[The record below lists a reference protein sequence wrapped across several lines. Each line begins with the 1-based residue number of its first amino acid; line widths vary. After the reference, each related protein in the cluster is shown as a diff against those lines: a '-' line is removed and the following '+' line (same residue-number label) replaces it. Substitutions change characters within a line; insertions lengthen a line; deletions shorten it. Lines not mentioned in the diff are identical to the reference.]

1 LVFERIHRGNL
12 AIQRSRSQLRYI
24 QVDDN
29 VNVDSISNPRPRAA
43 DLAGPAARSTQ
54 ANVGYTMSQQYT
66 ITELAR
72 EFDVTPRAIRFYED
86 QGLLAPSREGSSGL
100 RRVYSSRDRT
110 RLKLTL
116 RGKRLG
122 FTLSEIRS
130 LLDLY
135 ESPTDTVSQLHA
147 FLATIAEHREVL
159 ERQLQDL
166 NATLEDLAQYEAQC
180 RAMLAENDAKSD
192 A

>member
-1 LVFERIHRGNL
+1 M
-12 AIQRSRSQLRYI
+12 
-24 QVDDN
+24 
-29 VNVDSISNPRPRAA
+29 
-43 DLAGPAARSTQ
+43 T
-54 ANVGYTMSQQYT
+54 QYT

-86 QGLLAPSREGSSGL
+86 QGLLAPSREGTGGLKRVFSGH
-100 RRVYSSRDRT
+100 DRT

-135 ESPTDTVSQLHA
+135 DSPTDTLPQLQA
-147 FLATIAEHREVL
+147 FLDTVVRHREIL
-159 ERQLQDL
+159 ERQRADL
-166 NATLEDLAQYEAQC
+166 DATLEDLAQYETQA
-180 RAMLAENDAKSD
+180 RALLARNSEQPNAEAAEATAGKK
-192 A
+192 